1 MVNWPGKM
9 GKAKI
14 GEWLWRLVVAVM
26 LFAVGWSMWILYQI
40 HPPALITDA
49 AYKAAARA
57 NARQSAQGIISRAGA
72 PAAPEE
78 APKEPP
84 INADRLR
91 FSESLAG
98 KK

>member
-14 GEWLWRLVVAVM
+14 GEWLWRFMAAVM
-26 LFAVGWSMWILYQI
+26 LFAVGWSIWILYQI
-40 HPPALITDA
+40 HPPALITNA
-49 AYKAAARA
+49 AFEAAAKA
-57 NARQSAQGIISRAGA
+57 NAKQSAQGIISRAV
-72 PAAPEE
+72 APE
-78 APKEPP
+78 APQQAQKGPP

-91 FSESLAG
+91 FSESLSG

>member
-14 GEWLWRLVVAVM
+14 GEWLWRFMAAVM
-26 LFAVGWSMWILYQI
+26 LFAVGWSIWILYQI

-49 AYKAAARA
+49 AFEAAAKA
-57 NARQSAQGIISRAGA
+57 NAKQSAQGFISRAG
-72 PAAPEE
+72 PPGTLKD

-84 INADRLR
+84 INAERLR
-91 FSESLAG
+91 FSESLSG
-98 KK
+98 KN

>member
-14 GEWLWRLVVAVM
+14 GEWLWRFMAAVM
-26 LFAVGWSMWILYQI
+26 LFAVGWSIWILYQI
-40 HPPALITDA
+40 HPPALITNA
-49 AYKAAARA
+49 AFEAAAKA
-57 NARQSAQGIISRAGA
+57 NAKQSAQGIISRA
-72 PAAPEE
+72 AAPE
-78 APKEPP
+78 APQQAQKGPP

-91 FSESLAG
+91 FSESLSE